1 MTSPRL
7 CLMIVHMTAFKL
19 GEEGQARFILTIAP
33 VGPGPVEEAMGIV
46 PVGSHIILAK
56 NLAVRP
62 VVAIDLIGAGQDL
75 IRIGLEEAMVRM
87 TVLIMTA
94 VQSVG
99 RRIGESNV
107 DGAIL
112 GAAQRG

>member
-7 CLMIVHMTAFKL
+7 SLTIVHMTAFKV
-19 GEEGQARFILTIAP
+19 EEEDQARIILTIDP
-33 VGPGPVEEAMGIV
+33 DGPGQVEEAMGIV

-75 IRIGLEEAMVRM
+75 IRIGLEEATVRM
-87 TVLIMTA
+87 KVLIMTA
-94 VQSVG
+94 VQLVG